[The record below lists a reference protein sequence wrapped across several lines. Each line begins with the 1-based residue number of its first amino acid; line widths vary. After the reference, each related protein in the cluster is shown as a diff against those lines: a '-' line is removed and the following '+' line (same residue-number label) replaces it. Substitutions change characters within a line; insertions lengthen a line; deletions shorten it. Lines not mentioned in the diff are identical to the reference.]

1 MAAGKSVL
9 VIVKTQAPRSVPLT
23 DFLRLAD
30 GQTRLESFEHARS
43 FYVEYHA
50 LLCEAGV
57 YSCAGILLS
66 ASRALIKPVPKV
78 AESDCTDL
86 VVFDGCSAS
95 GLRTVADLGLAP
107 LLDIRPQSFLGY
119 LDKRA
124 RWRCATR
131 LAGVVGKP
139 RRFFEALFDAYA
151 SVTQA
156 VLDRN
161 PACNGVL
168 AANERSLGC
177 APFLVAA
184 KFLHQR
190 QATVIQHGNPIGDY
204 LPTLA
209 DEYWCRSDRWFVYLQ
224 QHSLVRRLR
233 RVSDFPVLNAI
244 DYDPQRRCAVLV
256 MHNVGYLEPNLDYGQ
271 LSSKVK
277 AACARAGWTLHVLQ
291 HPANRE
297 AYGLPV
303 VDRRTPFKAA
313 LAIGYRSTATD
324 QLTREMPRVSLLD
337 YWPDFFLRQ
346 GRPEQLDDYLLRIGE
361 ALT

>member
-1 MAAGKSVL
+1 
-9 VIVKTQAPRSVPLT
+9 VPLT

-30 GQTRLESFEHARS
+30 GRTRLESFEHARH

-50 LLCEAGV
+50 LLCAAGV

-66 ASRALIKPVPKV
+66 ASRALVRSAPAVPE
-78 AESDCTDL
+78 AGRADL
-86 VVFDGCSAS
+86 VIFDGCSAS

-107 LLDIRPQSFLGY
+107 LLDLRPQFFLSY
-119 LDKRA
+119 LNKRE
-124 RWRCATR
+124 RWSCATR
-131 LAGVVGKP
+131 LATAVSAP
-139 RRFFEALFDAYA
+139 RRFFALLFDAYA

-156 VLDRN
+156 VLERN
-161 PACNGVL
+161 PECSGVL

-184 KFLHQR
+184 KFLHRR
-190 QATVIQHGNPIGDY
+190 QATVVQHGNPIGDY

-209 DEYWCRSDRWFVYLQ
+209 DEYWCRSDRWFSYLQ
-224 QHSLVRRLR
+224 THSLVRRLR
-233 RVSDFPVLNAI
+233 RVSDFPVLNGI

-271 LSSKVK
+271 LSSQIKS
-277 AACARAGWTLHVLQ
+277 ACARAGWSLHVLQ

-297 AYGLPV
+297 TFGLPV
-303 VDRRTPFKAA
+303 VDRRSTFKAG

-361 ALT
+361 GLT

>member
-1 MAAGKSVL
+1 MP
-9 VIVKTQAPRSVPLT
+9 VKTQLPRSVPLT
-23 DFLRLAD
+23 DFLRLTD
-30 GQTRLESFEHARS
+30 GQTRLESFEHARH
-43 FYVEYHA
+43 FYIEYHA
-50 LLCEAGV
+50 LLCQAGI

-66 ASRALIKPVPKV
+66 AARALAKPAPVDAAP
-78 AESDCTDL
+78 DCTDL
-86 VVFDGCSAS
+86 VIFDGCSAS

-124 RWRCATR
+124 QWRCATR
-131 LAGVVGKP
+131 LARAVSRP
-139 RRFFEALFDAYA
+139 RHFFALLFDAYA
-151 SVTQA
+151 SVTTA
-156 VLDRN
+156 VLERK
-161 PACNGVL
+161 PACNGVV

-184 KFLHQR
+184 KFIHQR
-190 QATVIQHGNPIGDY
+190 QATVVQHGNPIGDY
-204 LPTLA
+204 LPTVA
-209 DEYWCRSDRWFVYLQ
+209 DEYWCRSDRWFGYLQ
-224 QHSLVRRLR
+224 AHALVSRLR

-244 DYDPQRRCAVLV
+244 DYDPQRRHAVLV
-256 MHNVGYLEPNLDYGQ
+256 MHNVGYLEPNLDYAQ
-271 LSSKVK
+271 LSSKIK
-277 AACARAGWTLHVLQ
+277 AACRGAGWTLHVLQ

-297 AYGLPV
+297 TYGLPV
-303 VDRRTPFKAA
+303 VDRRTAFKAA

>member
-1 MAAGKSVL
+1 M
-9 VIVKTQAPRSVPLT
+9 PLR

-30 GQTRLESFEHARS
+30 GQTRLESFEQARR

-66 ASRALIKPVPKV
+66 AARALVKPSLSV
-78 AESDCTDL
+78 AAAGCTDV

-119 LDKRA
+119 LDNRA
-124 RWRCATR
+124 RWRFATR
-131 LAGVVGKP
+131 LAGAVCAP
-139 RRFFEALFDAYA
+139 RHFFALLFDAYA
-151 SVTQA
+151 SVTQV
-156 VLDRN
+156 VLEGS
-161 PACNGVL
+161 PACNSVL

-184 KFLHQR
+184 KFLHKR
-190 QATVIQHGNPIGDY
+190 QATVVQHGNPIGDY

-209 DEYWCRSDRWFVYLQ
+209 DEYWCRSDRWFDYLQ
-224 QHSLVRRLR
+224 THALVRRLR
-233 RVSDFPVLNAI
+233 RVSDFPVLNGI
-244 DYDPQRRCAVLV
+244 DYDPDRRRAVLV

-271 LSSKVK
+271 LSSKIK

-297 AYGLPV
+297 SYGLPV
-303 VDRRTPFKAA
+303 VDRRAAFKAA
-313 LAIGYRSTATD
+313 FAIGYRSTATD

-346 GRPEQLDDYLLRIGE
+346 GRPEQLDDYMQRIGE

>member
-1 MAAGKSVL
+1 
-9 VIVKTQAPRSVPLT
+9 VPLT
-23 DFLRLAD
+23 DFLRLTD
-30 GQTRLESFEHARS
+30 GQTRLQSLEDARH
-43 FYVEYHA
+43 FYIEYHA

-66 ASRALIKPVPKV
+66 ALRALVKPSLS
-78 AESDCTDL
+78 AATAGCTDL
-86 VVFDGCSAS
+86 VVYDGCSAS

-107 LLDIRPQSFLGY
+107 LFDIRPQSFLGY
-119 LDKRA
+119 LDNRE
-124 RWRCATR
+124 RWRHATLLTR
-131 LAGVVGKP
+131 AVSKP
-139 RRFFEALFDAYA
+139 RRFFAQLFDAYV

-156 VLDRN
+156 VLD
-161 PACNGVL
+161 CNLTCSGVL

-190 QATVIQHGNPIGDY
+190 PITVVQHGNPIGDY
-204 LPTLA
+204 LPTVA
-209 DEYWCRSDRWFVYLQ
+209 DEYWCRSDRWFGYLQ
-224 QHSLVRRLR
+224 AHRLVSRLR

-244 DYDPQRRCAVLV
+244 DYDPRHRRAVLV
-256 MHNVGYLEPNLDYGQ
+256 MHNVGYLEPNLDYGL
-271 LSSKVK
+271 LSSKIK
-277 AACARAGWTLHVLQ
+277 AVCARAGWTLHVLR

-297 AYGLPV
+297 SWGLPV
-303 VDRRTPFKAA
+303 VDRRIAFKAG

-324 QLTREMPRVSLLD
+324 QLTPEMPRVSLLD

-346 GRPEQLDDYLLRIGE
+346 GKPEQLEDYVLRIRE